1 MAAHRC
7 AAAAWT
13 IRPMPTRSAFANA
26 LRALLPGAVL
36 WLLLSGC
43 NAASAQTTACPPAV
57 GTPTPEQIQAARREA
72 RDRGFLWRVSKHG
85 RSSYLY
91 GTLHVGKLDWAFP
104 GPRLADAL
112 RNTDTL
118 AVEIDLTDPALAPSL
133 IAAHAATGP
142 APKLPPSI
150 EQRLSRQIAAA
161 CVSELALAV
170 LHPVM
175 QAVTLSILA
184 GRWEGLD
191 PSYAQE
197 VVLGSNA
204 RARQQPIVALETL
217 ESQLAVLIPRDPQ
230 QMQRLLTRTLDQL
243 ESGRLRPVLRRL
255 AAVWESGRL
264 PELEN
269 YAQWCDCAGTAEERA
284 FLARLNDQR
293 NPSMAERID
302 ALHRSGKRVL
312 AAVGSLHMIG
322 AKGLPRLLAE
332 RGYAVERL
340 AAAAPAKR

>member
-1 MAAHRC
+1 
-7 AAAAWT
+7 
-13 IRPMPTRSAFANA
+13 MPTPAAFASL
-26 LRALLPGAVL
+26 LRALLPGAAL
-36 WLLLSGC
+36 WLLLLGWS
-43 NAASAQTTACPPAV
+43 AAAAQTARCPPAA
-57 GTPTPEQIQAARREA
+57 GTPTAEQIQAAKRDA
-72 RDRGFLWRVSKHG
+72 RDRGFLWRISKHG

-104 GPRLADAL
+104 GPRLVDAL

-133 IAAHAATGP
+133 IAAYAAAGP
-142 APKLPPSI
+142 GPELPESI
-150 EQRLSRQIAAA
+150 QQRLSRQIAAA
-161 CVSELALAV
+161 CLPELALAA

-197 VVLGSNA
+197 VVLGSHA
-204 RARQQPIVALETL
+204 RARQQTIVSLETL
-217 ESQLAVLIPRDPQ
+217 QSQLAVLIPRDPQ

-243 ESGRLRPVLRRL
+243 ERDRVRPVMRRL

-264 PELEN
+264 SELEN

-312 AAVGSLHMIG
+312 AAVGSLHMTG

-332 RGYAVERL
+332 RGYTVERL
-340 AAAAPAKR
+340 TAARH

>member
-1 MAAHRC
+1 MSTSLAL
-7 AAAAWT
+7 T
-13 IRPMPTRSAFANA
+13 QT
-26 LRALLPGAVL
+26 LRALLCGAAL
-36 WLLLSGC
+36 WAMSVGW
-43 NAASAQTTACPPAV
+43 NAARAQSAGCPPAAA
-57 GTPTPEQIQAARREA
+57 TPSAEQIQAAKREA
-72 RDRGFLWRVSKHG
+72 RDRGFLWRVSKNG

-104 GPRLADAL
+104 GPRLRDAL
-112 RNTDTL
+112 HNTDTL

-133 IAAHAATGP
+133 IAAYAAAGSG
-142 APKLPPSI
+142 ADLPPAI
-150 EQRLSRQIAAA
+150 QQRLSRQIAAA
-161 CVSELALAV
+161 CLPELALAA
-170 LHPVM
+170 LHPMM

-191 PSYAQE
+191 PAYAQE

-230 QMQRLLTRTLDQL
+230 QMQRLLARTLDQL
-243 ESGRLRPVLRRL
+243 EGDRVRPVLRRL

-264 PELEN
+264 SELEN

-312 AAVGSLHMIG
+312 AAVGSLHMTG
-322 AKGLPRLLAE
+322 ARGLPRLLAE

-340 AAAAPAKR
+340 TPARR

>member
-1 MAAHRC
+1 
-7 AAAAWT
+7 
-13 IRPMPTRSAFANA
+13 MPTRDVFTNV
-26 LRALLPGAVL
+26 LRALLPGVAGCLVL
-36 WLLLSGC
+36 FGW
-43 NAASAQTTACPPAV
+43 NPAAAQTASCPPAV
-57 GTPTPEQIQAARREA
+57 GTPTAEQIQAAKRDA
-72 RDRGFLWRVSKHG
+72 RDRGFLWRISKHG

-104 GPRLADAL
+104 GPRLLDAL

-133 IAAHAATGP
+133 IAAYAATGP
-142 APKLPPSI
+142 GPALPQAI
-150 EQRLSRQIAAA
+150 QQRLSRQIAAA
-161 CVSELALAV
+161 CVSELALAA

-184 GRWEGLD
+184 ARWEGLD
-191 PSYAQE
+191 PAYAQE

-204 RARQQPIVALETL
+204 RTRQQPIVALETL

-243 ESGRLRPVLRRL
+243 ESGRVRPVLRRL
-255 AAVWESGRL
+255 AAAWESGRL
-264 PELEN
+264 SELEN

-340 AAAAPAKR
+340 TAAAPLTR